1 MKVFVSYSHKQG
13 TWVREQLVPV
23 LRAGGVE
30 VLIDRDRFQ
39 AGMGIVGQMDA
50 TQDEADKQI
59 LVLSPDYL
67 ASNMCKHE
75 MRRAVLLD
83 PNFKKKIVIPLMR
96 VKCTLPASLKKPNP
110 LYVNLRNDKKSD
122 QWDLLLKSFKT
133 DLGCHVPDWLKARDD
148 IVRALQRN
156 RSVNLITGEGTA
168 WKALLAHVKQEW
180 INELGIVDLQRPA
193 AASRRGLIRTL
204 LAAIGAATQVP
215 PEPEDLVTLDDTLS
229 RRAIS
234 HVALIHFHY
243 VQSRSHYGPDLF
255 HALRYMAMEARKLV
269 LLIQSQ
275 GKAYAELLPLDHPL
289 SALDMDTIEL
299 NARP

>member
-83 PNFKKKIVIPLMR
+83 PNFKKEIVIPLMR

-133 DLGCHVPDWLKARDD
+133 DLGCHVPD
-148 IVRALQRN
+148 
-156 RSVNLITGEGTA
+156 
-168 WKALLAHVKQEW
+168 
-180 INELGIVDLQRPA
+180 
-193 AASRRGLIRTL
+193 
-204 LAAIGAATQVP
+204 
-215 PEPEDLVTLDDTLS
+215 
-229 RRAIS
+229 
-234 HVALIHFHY
+234 
-243 VQSRSHYGPDLF
+243 
-255 HALRYMAMEARKLV
+255 
-269 LLIQSQ
+269 
-275 GKAYAELLPLDHPL
+275 
-289 SALDMDTIEL
+289 
-299 NARP
+299 